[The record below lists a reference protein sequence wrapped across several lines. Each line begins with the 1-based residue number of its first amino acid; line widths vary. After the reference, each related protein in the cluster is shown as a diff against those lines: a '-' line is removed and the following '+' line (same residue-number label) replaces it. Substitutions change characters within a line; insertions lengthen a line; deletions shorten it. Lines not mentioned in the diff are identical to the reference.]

1 MSRFAP
7 MWIGALLLAVS
18 LAPARAQSLYDPWGG
33 YGKFFFSPPDPP
45 PPVISIPPETVRE
58 VLRREGV
65 HMIGSPRLRGD
76 NIIAMGRD
84 GSGAVRKYT
93 LDAPTGG
100 LLTIV
105 LVRAAPVRPP
115 PPVNPR
121 LPPRRPLGPPVH
133 PGGRLDADHLSMAP
147 PPPPPPD
154 EVMPPQPPRP
164 PPPPPPPPVDMDVEP
179 LVVAPD
185 AALSPIRPL
194 RRPPGAPPVE
204 APLK

>member
-33 YGKFFFSPPDPP
+33 YCKFFFSPPDPP
-45 PPVISIPPETVRE
+45 PPVIPIPPETVRE

-154 EVMPPQPPRP
+154 EVMPPPPPRP
-164 PPPPPPPPVDMDVEP
+164 RAAAS
-179 LVVAPD
+179 APARGYGRGAVGRRARRRAQPD
-185 AALSPIRPL
+185 PAAEKAAGRAAG
-194 RRPPGAPPVE
+194 RGCR
-204 APLK
+204 